1 MEDAVEPVRKI
12 AFVCVGRAVG
22 FGALAIAMTMLS
34 LAFHPVLAFR
44 CGAICTLLMA
54 GLLTQKAMLAHRQPP
69 RRTEVWLFLDERS
82 RPSDERADRAF
93 ADILREV
100 YGQFARLAFNVACFF
115 FAMSVTLSIAG
126 VRPFMA
132 LQS

>member
-1 MEDAVEPVRKI
+1 MEPVRKV

-22 FGALAIAMTMLS
+22 FGALAIAMMM
-34 LAFHPVLAFR
+34 LAFAFDPVLAFR

-54 GLLTQKAMLAHRQPP
+54 GILTQKAIMALRQPP

-82 RPSDERADRAF
+82 RPSSEGANRAF
-93 ADILREV
+93 AATLSDV
-100 YGQFARLAFNVACFF
+100 YGQFARIALNVACLF

-126 VRPFMA
+126 VRP
-132 LQS
+132 LIPVEP